1 MLTATL
7 SRADVTVREDVV
19 HQLEWDPE
27 VDASAI
33 GVTADDGAVTLSGFI
48 DSYAGKLA
56 AERAAKRVRGVRAV
70 ANELEVRLKFKRA
83 DDEIARDA
91 AHALSMHTGV
101 PHTVQA
107 TVHHGH
113 LILTGHVPWQYH
125 RVTSELAVRGIKG
138 VLSVV
143 NRLTVRPLAS
153 YTDVRH
159 RITEALHRI
168 ADVNARHVVV
178 TIKGTTATLSG
189 SVRSWAQRD
198 AVEHA
203 AAAAPGIAGVEN
215 LIEVVPGAYQ

>member
-7 SRADVTVREDVV
+7 SRADINVREHVV

-33 GVTADDGAVTLSGFI
+33 GVTADEGAVTLSGFI

-70 ANELEVRLKFKRA
+70 ANELQVRLKFERA
-83 DDEIARDA
+83 DDDIARDA
-91 AHALSMHTGV
+91 AQALSMRVGV
-101 PHTVQA
+101 PQTVQA

-113 LILTGHVPWQYH
+113 VILTGHVPWLFH
-125 RVTSELAVRGIKG
+125 RVAAELAVRKIKG
-138 VLSVV
+138 VASVV
-143 NRLTVRPLAS
+143 NRITVRPLAS
-153 YTDVRH
+153 YKDVRH

-178 TIKGTTATLSG
+178 TIKGATVTLSG
-189 SVRSWAQRD
+189 HVTSWAQRD

-203 AAAAPGIAGVEN
+203 AAAAPGISAVDN
-215 LIEVVPGAYQ
+215 LIEVAPGTC